1 MKVLVLVLSLF
12 ALFLWVQAQVHYV
25 PAHVLIPTLNISTVQ
40 ILHNATINNK
50 TEPRNHTGY
59 NNPLLNKTGDQ
70 NFNQTNSNGDLIVGK
85 IHPMDHR
92 LFKQIYWKTGRWWSG
107 REKIIQYPADLPGSY
122 GRHETISAIR
132 AFNQF
137 YDGLN
142 SKAELVSGGVGKRFA
157 KIKLSSTWGK
167 GFRYLVVI
175 YGH

>member
-92 LFKQIYWKTGRWWSG
+92 LFKQVCSM
-107 REKIIQYPADLPGSY
+107 EMAL
-122 GRHETISAIR
+122 
-132 AFNQF
+132 
-137 YDGLN
+137 
-142 SKAELVSGGVGKRFA
+142 
-157 KIKLSSTWGK
+157 
-167 GFRYLVVI
+167 
-175 YGH
+175 